1 MPSSPPSPS
10 SPASAS
16 RLQLALARH
25 AVLHRPDGAAVTL
38 YARDA
43 ALLAWLAIEG
53 PTPRARLA
61 ALLWPDS
68 PGADARNTLRQ
79 RLFQLKKQAGAAIVS
94 GEATLALAADVA
106 HDLIDSDALLG
117 AEPHDYSAELSAWL
131 ARERARRAGRAQQSL
146 AARIDA
152 AEAAG
157 EFAAA
162 LVLAEELL
170 AHEPLSEAAHRRVIR
185 LHYLNRDRAAALLA
199 FDRCERVLKDEVGTT
214 PSAETLALLAQVSSA
229 AAPAAA
235 APPPVPATVL
245 RPPQLIGRDQAWL
258 QMRTG
263 WQAQRALLLAGEG
276 GLGKSRLLADFAA
289 VIEAPLVCVG
299 ARPGDALLPYALL
312 SRLLRA
318 VLARGLAP
326 AESLRRELARL
337 LPELGDAST
346 PAAGA
351 ERTRFVNAVEATL
364 AQAAA
369 DGLAGVQI
377 DDLHLADAASV
388 ELLLPLA
395 AAAGG
400 PALRWIHAYRDA
412 ELPAAARAL
421 LDELVGS
428 QRALPITLAPL
439 RIDEVAQ
446 LLDSLGIDGLRGD
459 AQAAALHRRTGG
471 NPLYVLEAVK
481 ARLGG
486 GGGALASGGE
496 LAAVPAVGQMILQR
510 LGRLSPAAVKLARC
524 AAVAG
529 QDFSAALAASVLSVA
544 PLDLAD
550 TWNEL
555 EAAQV
560 LRGGGFAHDLI
571 HEAALASVPA
581 PIARELHAQIAGFM
595 AGRGGDAARIAA
607 HWRAA
612 GDDRAA
618 APHLSAAAALAF
630 ARFRYAEAADAH
642 AQAAAIYE
650 AAGEPDAAFDAWF
663 AAADALL
670 TVGGARVAKFADR
683 MDALAR
689 SDEQIAKASLARSSL
704 EIEAGR
710 IDAGLRIAERG
721 LAAARRAQLG
731 ELQSDLLFSIGVA
744 HWDRREIAR
753 AVPPV
758 EEAIRIRRALP
769 PASMR
774 ADHETTTIVMVQSY
788 GTILGGAG
796 RFAEAMTQLID
807 AHRLAVEAGL
817 PQMMLGVASDLVL
830 RLAEHGDL
838 AGALQWADRTQQAAD
853 DAAANA
859 TELLRFRMAQAG
871 VLLLAG
877 RWGEALT
884 QFERVQQRIEDGGPG
899 RLRADIVSRLGHLH
913 AMLGRA
919 DLLLKAGRAELAAD
933 TASPV
938 QRLMLEVTLAAL
950 TRGDHDADALLER
963 VAAMED
969 IGVRARMLVRLAPR
983 LSPAAALPL
992 LGVTAT
998 AMREGGLDGQWM
1010 TLQARIA
1017 GRLAVAQRHAEA
1029 AAAARSALA
1038 AAERGITP
1046 TVPEPDIAAD
1056 LCAALA
1062 LADPS
1067 RVQSLQQRAHAW
1079 LQQAAATLP
1088 PAWRDSCIARS
1099 ALKPRTRRMT
1109 AG

>member
-1 MPSSPPSPS
+1 MRATVERRPAARLRAAQPPEQAAAVASPPPPMPSSPPSPS

-16 RLQLALARH
+16 RLRLALARH

-94 GEATLALAADVA
+94 GDATLSLADGVA
-106 HDLIDSDALLG
+106 HDLADSDALLG
-117 AEPHDYSAELSAWL
+117 AEPHDYSTELAAWL

-245 RPPQLIGRDQAWL
+245 RPPQLIGREHAWL
-258 QMRTG
+258 QMRAG

-289 VIEAPLVCVG
+289 VVEAPLVSVG

-318 VLARGLAP
+318 VLARGLTP
-326 AESLRRELARL
+326 AEGLRRELARL

-369 DGLAGVQI
+369 EGLAGVQI
-377 DDLHLADAASV
+377 DDLHLADAASA

-400 PALRWIHAYRDA
+400 PALRWIHAFREA
-412 ELPAAARAL
+412 ELPAATRAL

-486 GGGALASGGE
+486 GGGGAASAGGE
-496 LAAVPAVGQMILQR
+496 LTAVPAVGQMILQR

-581 PIARELHAQIAGFM
+581 PIARELHAQIARFM
-595 AGRGGDAARIAA
+595 QARGGDAARIAA

-612 GDDRAA
+612 DDDRAA
-618 APHLSAAAALAF
+618 APHLRAAAALAF
-630 ARFRYAEAADAH
+630 SRFRYAEAADAY

-650 AAGEPDAAFDAWF
+650 AAGEPDAAFDAG
-663 AAADALL
+663 LP
-670 TVGGARVAKFADR
+670 RPMR
-683 MDALAR
+683 CSR
-689 SDEQIAKASLARSSL
+689 S
-704 EIEAGR
+704 
-710 IDAGLRIAERG
+710 
-721 LAAARRAQLG
+721 AARG
-731 ELQSDLLFSIGVA
+731 
-744 HWDRREIAR
+744 
-753 AVPPV
+753 
-758 EEAIRIRRALP
+758 
-769 PASMR
+769 
-774 ADHETTTIVMVQSY
+774 
-788 GTILGGAG
+788 
-796 RFAEAMTQLID
+796 
-807 AHRLAVEAGL
+807 
-817 PQMMLGVASDLVL
+817 
-830 RLAEHGDL
+830 
-838 AGALQWADRTQQAAD
+838 
-853 DAAANA
+853 
-859 TELLRFRMAQAG
+859 
-871 VLLLAG
+871 
-877 RWGEALT
+877 
-884 QFERVQQRIEDGGPG
+884 
-899 RLRADIVSRLGHLH
+899 
-913 AMLGRA
+913 
-919 DLLLKAGRAELAAD
+919 
-933 TASPV
+933 
-938 QRLMLEVTLAAL
+938 
-950 TRGDHDADALLER
+950 
-963 VAAMED
+963 
-969 IGVRARMLVRLAPR
+969 
-983 LSPAAALPL
+983 
-992 LGVTAT
+992 
-998 AMREGGLDGQWM
+998 
-1010 TLQARIA
+1010 
-1017 GRLAVAQRHAEA
+1017 
-1029 AAAARSALA
+1029 
-1038 AAERGITP
+1038 
-1046 TVPEPDIAAD
+1046 
-1056 LCAALA
+1056 
-1062 LADPS
+1062 
-1067 RVQSLQQRAHAW
+1067 
-1079 LQQAAATLP
+1079 
-1088 PAWRDSCIARS
+1088 
-1099 ALKPRTRRMT
+1099 
-1109 AG
+1109 